1 MRYIILFFILSISFL
16 SKSQDI
22 GGFIISGAG
31 DEYEKNKFSIAWT
44 LGEPIV
50 KTIEA
55 DGMTVTQGF
64 HQTVF
69 IISSIDEVVNT
80 NLPSFKIYP
89 NPASSF
95 FFVEV
100 EEGNSSIFDYPL
112 TNIDGSLVEMGNF
125 NQNQNRFDLS
135 QLSNTTYFL
144 TIIDKEKGF
153 KKSFQIQKA
162 Q

>member
-1 MRYIILFFILSISFL
+1 MEL
-16 SKSQDI
+16 QQGQCDP
-22 GGFIISGAG
+22 
-31 DEYEKNKFSIAWT
+31 EQ
-44 LGEPIV
+44 IV
-50 KTIEA
+50 
-55 DGMTVTQGF
+55 
-64 HQTVF
+64 
-69 IISSIDEVVNT
+69 
-80 NLPSFKIYP
+80 LR
-89 NPASSF
+89 ASSF

-100 EEGNSSIFDYPL
+100 EEGNNSMFDYSL

>member
-1 MRYIILFFILSISFL
+1 M
-16 SKSQDI
+16 
-22 GGFIISGAG
+22 
-31 DEYEKNKFSIAWT
+31 
-44 LGEPIV
+44 
-50 KTIEA
+50 
-55 DGMTVTQGF
+55 
-64 HQTVF
+64 
-69 IISSIDEVVNT
+69 
-80 NLPSFKIYP
+80 
-89 NPASSF
+89 
-95 FFVEV
+95 
-100 EEGNSSIFDYPL
+100 FDYSL